1 VFKIAE
7 SFGQY
12 LRGLR
17 KKKGLTL
24 KELGKEIGL
33 SYSYLSQLE
42 RGERGIQGVPSPE
55 ILKLLYKPLGADL
68 IEMMEEA
75 GHLPKKSK
83 AEVQAMN
90 EEQNTY
96 LEEYI
101 DWIYKGALANPDD
114 PIPPQIREVIENHI
128 EVSEEDNKISI
139 LTKIKNLKDSITK
152 SQIANDMWMAAYEL
166 SEDELEYI
174 LSTNEDLTYKR
185 IPLSANDRKLLTI
198 FLDALT
204 DGRIAPNKSE

>member
-1 VFKIAE
+1 MFKIAE

-12 LRGLR
+12 LRSLR

-42 RGERGIQGVPSPE
+42 RGERGVQGVPSPD

-75 GHLPKKSK
+75 GHLPKRSEDETETAK
-83 AEVQAMN
+83 

-101 DWIYKGALANPDD
+101 NWIYKSALVNPDD
-114 PIPPQIREVIENHI
+114 SIPQQIREVIEKHI
-128 EVSEEDNKISI
+128 ELSEDDNKLSI
-139 LTKIKNLKDSITK
+139 ITKIKNLNDSIAK
-152 SQIANDMWMAAYEL
+152 SDLASDIWMTAHEL

-174 LSTNEDLTYKR
+174 LSTNDDLTYKR
-185 IPLSANDRKLLTI
+185 IPLSKNDRKLITL

-204 DGRIAPNKSE
+204 DGRVAPNKSE

>member
-1 VFKIAE
+1 MLKIAI

-75 GHLPKKSK
+75 GHLPKRTEEEIK
-83 AEVQAMN
+83 VMN
-90 EEQNTY
+90 EGQNTY
-96 LEEYI
+96 FEEYI
-101 DWIYKGALANPDD
+101 DWIYKGALVSPTD
-114 PIPPQIREVIENHI
+114 PIPQQIREVIEKHI
-128 EVSEEDNKISI
+128 ELSEDDNKLSI
-139 LTKIKNLKDSITK
+139 VTKIKNLNDSIAREK
-152 SQIANDMWMAAYEL
+152 IARDMWITAQEL
-166 SEDELEYI
+166 SEDELEFI
-174 LSTNEDLTYKR
+174 LSTNEELTYKR
-185 IPLSANDRKLLTI
+185 IPLSTNDRKLLTI

>member
-1 VFKIAE
+1 MFKIAE